1 MTKVSVSYTI
11 LTLCC
16 SKMRTSFMPMIF
28 HKDMEKRLFISVCIS
43 GCFCQNGGKMKCAN
57 VIRNFDLECPTS
69 QLWNLHSHAIFQ
81 CNAKPAWSP
90 NEINLRPPI
99 RQWPDISEQGAHAC
113 AIDIVIL
120 TSRCGA
126 GMHFCVCVWTKC
138 ACLVCPYTGS
148 ATYKLC
154 RVLLCHL
161 LHEECSSVR
170 E

>member
-1 MTKVSVSYTI
+1 MCPIRFWHCVALKCTPVLCLWSFTKTWRRGYLSVFAFLDAFVKTVAKWGVQ
-11 LTLCC
+11 TL
-16 SKMRTSFMPMIF
+16 F
-28 HKDMEKRLFISVCIS
+28 
-43 GCFCQNGGKMKCAN
+43 
-57 VIRNFDLECPTS
+57 RNFDLACQTS

-99 RQWPDISEQGAHAC
+99 CQWPDISEQGAHAC

-148 ATYKLC
+148 VTYKLC
-154 RVLLCHL
+154 HVLLCHL

>member
-1 MTKVSVSYTI
+1 MSPVRFWHCVALKCTPVLCLWSFTKIWRRTYLSAFAFLDAFVKVF
-11 LTLCC
+11 LRKC
-16 SKMRTSFMPMIF
+16 KMSCENS
-28 HKDMEKRLFISVCIS
+28 H
-43 GCFCQNGGKMKCAN
+43 
-57 VIRNFDLECPTS
+57 PTS

-99 RQWPDISEQGAHAC
+99 CQWPDISEQGAHAC

-120 TSRCGA
+120 TFRCGA
-126 GMHFCVCVWTKC
+126 GMHFHVCMWTKC

-161 LHEECSSVR
+161 LPEECSSVC